1 MPKII
6 LKFGAAVIKEI
17 PVEKDV
23 FTIGRKDDN
32 DVVIDNPAVSGH
44 HAKIFK
50 QGDVYFLE
58 DLNSTNGTFLNETK
72 ILKAGI
78 HNKDQVGLAKHTLVF
93 INEEEADAAQK
104 PSEQKSMGGSETV
117 IIDATKLREM
127 LSDQPKGQGQGEKTG
142 FLKIIEGGVDQNTEI
157 EISGLLVY
165 VGTGEQA
172 QIKIKG
178 MFAPSVAAAISHR
191 PEGYTLKAVKE
202 GYPKVNGDAITDIRQ
217 LHDGDM
223 LEFGKTKMVFLLR
236 QK

>member
-6 LKFGAAVIKEI
+6 VKFGAAVIKEM
-17 PVEKDV
+17 PVDKDV
-23 FTIGRKDDN
+23 ITIGRKEDN
-32 DVVIDNPAVSGH
+32 DISIDNPAVSGH

-50 QGDVYFLE
+50 QGDGYFLE

-72 ILKAGI
+72 VLKAGI
-78 HNKDQVGLAKHTLVF
+78 HNKDQVGLAKHTLIF
-93 INEEEADAAQK
+93 INEEESAAPQK

-127 LSDQPKGQGQGEKTG
+127 LNDQPKVQGQGEKVG
-142 FLKIIEGGVDQNTEI
+142 FLKIIEGCVDQNTEI
-157 EISGLLVY
+157 EIAGLLVY
-165 VGTGEQA
+165 IGTGEQA

-178 MFAPSVAAAISHR
+178 MFAPSVAAAISHK

-202 GYPKVNGDAITDIRQ
+202 GYPKVNGDAINDIRQ

-223 LEFGKTKMVFLLR
+223 LEFGKTKMVFLLK